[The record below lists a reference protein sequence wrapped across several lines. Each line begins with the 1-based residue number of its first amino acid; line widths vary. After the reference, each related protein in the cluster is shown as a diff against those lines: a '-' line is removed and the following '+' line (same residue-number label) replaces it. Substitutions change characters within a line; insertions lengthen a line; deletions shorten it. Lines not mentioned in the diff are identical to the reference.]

1 MLCLVLTALASSSLT
16 TIPHGGPIRR
26 TKSQAVTTRQA
37 SLPPREVQITAKKIH
52 KNFAII

>member
-1 MLCLVLTALASSSLT
+1 MLRLVLTALASSSLT